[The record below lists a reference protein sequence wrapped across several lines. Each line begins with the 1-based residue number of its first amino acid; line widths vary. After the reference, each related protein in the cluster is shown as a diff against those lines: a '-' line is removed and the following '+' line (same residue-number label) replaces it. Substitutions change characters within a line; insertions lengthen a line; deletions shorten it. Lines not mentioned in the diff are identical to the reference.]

1 MMIEKF
7 DELLIDYNS
16 RLSKL
21 SKDDISFKI
30 SVKNAATVFFRKLNN
45 IDKKLIDVYLKN
57 IDKENIKK
65 NEVNEY
71 ALNYLILLTIKH
83 TENSDLIFRFFPEYV
98 DKEPLQSS
106 NWLIIHWLNIVI
118 AWIFKP
124 KPKLLNLIEARKL
137 LNSLRNLK
145 DRLNYSENNLLL
157 DMEFELENYDSLS
170 FVVEKLFEN
179 KVSPLIYNP
188 INKKQLNDSWQTTFK
203 NILENPLA
211 NQSRAT
217 LKVDTLLQYLNN
229 RIKLLSNTKKRGIL
243 LKEIVPL
250 KSFAYNKQFFLFNE
264 KANEI
269 IKIINDEF
277 MYHDTFKI
285 SGIYHLIEGIKQHLE
300 WQCTDTI
307 NQNLNNQQGLAPHF
321 RDLFYFTIDKI
332 QFFFEKY
339 KENLDKQTE
348 KCFVNSTNFYNIL
361 NRLEGFLYVNIN
373 LCDHTFNQ
381 IFDNTT
387 YIRLSHTMALMQ
399 DIVKDLKACT
409 EIIDSKLLQADITE
423 LSQFIDAAISPLQ
436 IALNSMPKSS
446 SIQNGLGEAA
456 EIYQDI
462 TTAVEDDDTDRE
474 WDDDESDISET
485 LSQNR
490 SLYAQD
496 LGQECPQTNPGEQS
510 DSGISDEEE
519 FNSNHNLVS
528 NCPHTSLFWKTP
540 INYATKANPESI
552 SQQILVN

>member
-1 MMIEKF
+1 MKIEKF
-7 DELLIDYNS
+7 DELLIDYNL

-30 SVKNAATVFFRKLNN
+30 SVKNAATIFFRKLND
-45 IDKKLIDVYLKN
+45 IDKNLIDVYFENLDKQN
-57 IDKENIKK
+57 IQK
-65 NEVNEY
+65 NEVHQY

-83 TENSDLIFRFFPEYV
+83 INNSDLFLRFFPEYV
-98 DKEPLQSS
+98 DKEPLQRS
-106 NWLIIHWLNIVI
+106 NWLIVHWFNILI
-118 AWIFKP
+118 SWIFKP
-124 KPKLLNLIEARKL
+124 KPKLLNLIEARNL
-137 LNSLRNLK
+137 LNALRNIK
-145 DRLNYSENNLLL
+145 ARLNYSENDLLL
-157 DMEFELENYDSLS
+157 DVELELENYNSFSL
-170 FVVEKLFEN
+170 VVEKLLES
-179 KVSPLIYNP
+179 KISSVIYNP
-188 INKKQLNDSWQTTFK
+188 INKKHLTDFWQITFK
-203 NILENPLA
+203 NRLENTLP
-211 NQSRAT
+211 NQSRVT

-229 RIKLLSNTKKRGIL
+229 RIKSLSNMEKRGIL

-250 KSFAYNKQFFLFNE
+250 KSFVYAKQFSLFNE

-269 IKIINDEF
+269 IKIVNDEF
-277 MYHDTFKI
+277 MYQDTFKI

-300 WQCTDTI
+300 LLCADTI
-307 NQNLNNQQGLAPHF
+307 NQNLNNQQDLPPHF
-321 RDLFYFTIDKI
+321 RDLFYSTIDKI
-332 QFFFEKY
+332 QFFFEHY
-339 KENLDKQTE
+339 KENLDKQSE
-348 KCFVNSTNFYNIL
+348 KCFVNSTNLYNIL

-381 IFDNTT
+381 IFDNAA

-399 DIVKDLKACT
+399 DIAKDLKACT
-409 EIIDSKLLQADITE
+409 EVIDSKLLQNDITE

-446 SIQNGLGEAA
+446 SIQNGAGETD

-462 TTAVEDDDTDRE
+462 TNGVEDDDTDSE

-490 SLYAQD
+490 ALHSQD
-496 LGQECPQTNPGEQS
+496 LGLENPQTNSGEQS

-540 INYATKANPESI
+540 INDATTANPESI